1 MKRSQ
6 ITVIIA
12 THNRA
17 ALLRRALNSLLAQEL
32 PCHEIIVVSDVS
44 DSGTY
49 AVANEILRKGD
60 VFVQRAGIRGP
71 AASRNLAL
79 KLVTGTDVVFL
90 DDDDAFRPDF
100 LANLSAARYQGLP
113 QEILFTNFEVIHEH
127 AGGEVVP
134 VNLAP
139 FALEQVWIKNFIPN
153 NCLVYPASVVKDLS
167 YDENI
172 AYEDWDFVLSA
183 HAHAPLRHVP
193 ISGPVIYKN
202 ANAEQAARGE
212 ENNAHLLECYIR
224 TYKKHPATPAVRE
237 QRKAFFAAV
246 GIDIESFLGG

>member
-1 MKRSQ
+1 MKSSQ

-49 AVANEILRKGD
+49 AVANELLRKGD
-60 VFVQRAGIRGP
+60 VFVQRPGIPGP

-79 KLVTGTDVVFL
+79 KLLTGADVVFL

-100 LANLSAARYQGLP
+100 LANVAAARCQGRP
-113 QEILFTNFEVIHEH
+113 QDILFTNFEVIHEH
-127 AGGEVVP
+127 AGGELVP
-134 VNLAP
+134 VDLAP

-153 NCLVYPASVVKDLS
+153 NCLVYPSSVVKDLS
-167 YDENI
+167 YDESI

-183 HAHAPLRHVP
+183 HALAALRHVP
-193 ISGPVIYKN
+193 VNGPLIYKN

-237 QRKAFFAAV
+237 QRKAFFAGV
-246 GIDIESFLGG
+246 GIDIDSFLGG